1 MTSLPGAVS
10 ISFFDVD
17 AHAELCR
24 VHSSPAMACPRLAE
38 HVDFR
43 ADLEQGG
50 GLYLVVGVRHI
61 VEPHS
66 MLHAGR
72 EASVTGVVVE
82 LKPIHSALLEKESA
96 VALELPIEE
105 IVSLPLPPEPT
116 LN

>member
-1 MTSLPGAVS
+1 MTSLPGALS

-24 VHSSPAMACPRLAE
+24 VPASPAMACPRLAE

-43 ADLEQGG
+43 ADIEQGG
-50 GLYLVVGVRHI
+50 GLYLVVGVRH
-61 VEPHS
+61 VLEPQS
-66 MLHAGR
+66 MLHSGR
-72 EASVTGVVVE
+72 DAFVTGVVVE

-96 VALELPIEE
+96 IALELPMEE
-105 IVSLPLPPEPT
+105 IVTLPLPPEPT